1 MEWGGE
7 CVCETGRGGEGGQ
20 GRSHNEACV
29 CLTVGHGGWGGQSGG
44 DGGVG
49 QYCVVGLV
57 RVGGGEAVFD
67 GRLVGGARRGGAG
80 AFYKLVSVVVY

>member
-1 MEWGGE
+1 MDVEE
-7 CVCETGRGGEGGQ
+7 QGRQ

-57 RVGGGEAVFD
+57 RVGGG
-67 GRLVGGARRGGAG
+67 GRFLTEGLWEGRGGGGLAP
-80 AFYKLVSVVVY
+80 FINLFLWWCIRKS